1 MTSRTVSVI
10 ITSYNQKLYLKE
22 AVESVLGQTV
32 RPFEIIIVDDHSQDG
47 SQDVI
52 DEYVQKYPAVI
63 RPLYHEKN
71 QGVSAA
77 RNHGLAMV
85 RGEFFSTLD
94 GDDRYLP
101 RKLECEL
108 ELRNRCPE
116 CPVIYSNYYQI
127 NKLGRR
133 IWLARLWPY
142 QANGDAF
149 VSVFSR
155 KYAMRDMLV
164 DAKCLKTVGGFEESL
179 NLYEDWDWKI
189 RLTKHYPVKYCHK
202 PLLEHRRHSKGLA
215 SQSIDKHI
223 DALSYVIKKNAN
235 LLEDLSV
242 AQKHGILRSLQA
254 VLEEM
259 KAILALRNGDTS
271 EFLRHTARCI
281 REDPIYMLTRKKLIF
296 DTLRA
301 IFERRKYL

>member
-1 MTSRTVSVI
+1 MASPTISVI

-22 AVESVLGQTV
+22 AIESVLGQTV
-32 RPFEIIIVDDHSQDG
+32 QPYEIIIVDDHSQDG

-52 DEYVQKYPAVI
+52 DSYVSEHPKLI
-63 RPLYHEKN
+63 RTLYHEINK
-71 QGVSAA
+71 GVSAA

-108 ELRNRCPE
+108 ELRNRYPE
-116 CPVIYSNYYQI
+116 CPVIYSNYYQM
-127 NKLGRR
+127 NELGRR

-142 QANGDAF
+142 QTEGDAF

-155 KYAMRDMLV
+155 KFAMRDMLV
-164 DAKCLKTVGGFEESL
+164 DAKCLEKVGGFDESF

-202 PLLEHRRHSKGLA
+202 PLLEHRRHSRGLA

-223 DALSYVIKKNAN
+223 DALSHVIQKNAS

-242 AQKHGILRSLQA
+242 AQRRSILRSLGA
-254 VLEEM
+254 VLDEM
-259 KAILALRNGDTS
+259 KAILALRNGHTS
-271 EFLRHTARCI
+271 EFLRYTARCI
-281 REDPIYMLTRKKLIF
+281 REDPVYTLTNKKLIF

-301 IFERRKYL
+301 IFKRRKCL